1 MSEYAIEYDALPD
14 EAVDIGDYDYEFPQ
28 ELVAQRALPK
38 GTTRIMHCPKDGGPR
53 EIVPATAIVDL
64 LRPGDCLVVN
74 NTKVIPARLRETRE
88 SGGTQEVLL
97 VAPRPDLEGTVW
109 EAWVR
114 PGKRFRPG
122 KRNLVLGVETETLAV
137 QEDGARLL
145 RFGCSAEELHALV
158 EAQGKVPLP
167 PYIRREADEEDK
179 TAYQAIFARIEGAVA
194 APTASL
200 HFSTEMLDAILAKGV
215 RKAEVT
221 LHVGPG
227 TFAPVADG
235 DARAHHM
242 HGERFSVSEEAAETV
257 NRAAREGGRIVA
269 VGTTACRVVETMS
282 DHDGIL
288 HAGSGVTYKYIM
300 PPYRWRRVDGL
311 VTNFHWPKSTLM
323 LLVSAFYG
331 RENLLAAYREA
342 IAAKMRLFSY
352 GDGMIIL

>member
-1 MSEYAIEYDALPD
+1 MNTHAIDTATGE
-14 EAVDIGDYDYEFPQ
+14 EAAP
-28 ELVAQRALPK
+28 
-38 GTTRIMHCPKDGGPR
+38 
-53 EIVPATAIVDL
+53 
-64 LRPGDCLVVN
+64 
-74 NTKVIPARLRETRE
+74 
-88 SGGTQEVLL
+88 EV
-97 VAPRPDLEGTVW
+97 
-109 EAWVR
+109 
-114 PGKRFRPG
+114 
-122 KRNLVLGVETETLAV
+122 
-137 QEDGARLL
+137 
-145 RFGCSAEELHALV
+145 SAERA
-158 EAQGKVPLP
+158 K
-167 PYIRREADEEDK
+167 
-179 TAYQAIFARIEGAVA
+179 AIFAKIEGAVA

-227 TFAPVADG
+227 TFAPVEDG

-242 HGERFSVSEEAAETV
+242 HGERFSVSEETAELV
-257 NRAAREGGRIVA
+257 NRTAREGGRIVA

-282 DHDGIL
+282 DRGGTL

-331 RENLLAAYREA
+331 RENVMAAYHEA

>member
-1 MSEYAIEYDALPD
+1 
-14 EAVDIGDYDYEFPQ
+14 
-28 ELVAQRALPK
+28 
-38 GTTRIMHCPKDGGPR
+38 
-53 EIVPATAIVDL
+53 
-64 LRPGDCLVVN
+64 
-74 NTKVIPARLRETRE
+74 
-88 SGGTQEVLL
+88 
-97 VAPRPDLEGTVW
+97 
-109 EAWVR
+109 
-114 PGKRFRPG
+114 
-122 KRNLVLGVETETLAV
+122 
-137 QEDGARLL
+137 
-145 RFGCSAEELHALV
+145 
-158 EAQGKVPLP
+158 
-167 PYIRREADEEDK
+167 
-179 TAYQAIFARIEGAVA
+179 
-194 APTASL
+194 
-200 HFSTEMLDAILAKGV
+200 MLDAILAKGV

>member
-1 MSEYAIEYDALPD
+1 MADYEIEYDELPG
-14 EAVDIGDYDYEFPQ
+14 EPVDIADYDYEFPQ

-38 GTTRIMHCPKDGGPR
+38 GTTRIMHCPRDGGPR
-53 EIVPATAIVDL
+53 RIMPATGIVDL
-64 LRPGDCLVVN
+64 LREGDCLVVN

-88 SGGTQEVLL
+88 SGSVQEVLL
-97 VAPRPDLEGTVW
+97 VAPRPDLPGTVW

-122 KRNLVLGVETETLAV
+122 KKAAVLGVETETVAV
-137 QEDGARLL
+137 QEDGSRLL
-145 RFGCSAEELHALV
+145 RFGCTADELHALV
-158 EAQGKVPLP
+158 ESQGKVPLP

-179 TAYQAIFARIEGAVA
+179 TAYQAIFAKIEGAVA

-200 HFSTEMLDAILAKGV
+200 HFSTEMLDAILEKGV

-227 TFAPVADG
+227 TFAPVEDG

-242 HGERFSVSEEAAETV
+242 HGERFFVSEEAAELV
-257 NRAAREGGRIVA
+257 NRTAREGGRIVA

-282 DHDGIL
+282 DHAGVL

-331 RENLLAAYREA
+331 RENVMAAYREA

-352 GDGMIIL
+352 GDGMIVL